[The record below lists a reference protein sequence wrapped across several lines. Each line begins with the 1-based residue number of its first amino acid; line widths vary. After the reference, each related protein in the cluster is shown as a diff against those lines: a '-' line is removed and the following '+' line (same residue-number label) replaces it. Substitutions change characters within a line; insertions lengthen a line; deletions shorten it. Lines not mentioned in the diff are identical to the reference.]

1 VREKVPAIA
10 DLRGR
15 PTLYAHWL
23 LLTLT
28 GRGTFVF
35 QGRDYR
41 YFHHLYNATWTNERA
56 VEVPIVRRAI
66 EEAREARLLEI
77 GNVLG
82 HYFRLGHD
90 VVDKYESGA
99 GILNRDIVD
108 FRPQEPY
115 DLIVSIST
123 LEHVGW
129 DEDDRD
135 PGKISRAV
143 EHIRTLLAPGG
154 RAIVTLPFGYNPHLD
169 ELVAAGA
176 LDVDREHFLLRLGQC
191 EWREVDKADL
201 GRPAY
206 GRPFP
211 GANGLMIGVI
221 ERAVGRSADESE
233 RPAV

>member
-1 VREKVPAIA
+1 VLVLK
-10 DLRGR
+10 LRVR
-15 PTLYAHWL
+15 PTLYARWL
-23 LLTLT
+23 LLRLAA
-28 GRGTFVF
+28 RETFVF
-35 QGRDYR
+35 QGREYR
-41 YFHHLYNATWTNERA
+41 YFHHPYNVTWTNERA
-56 VEVPIVRRAI
+56 VEVPIIRRAI
-66 EEAREARLLEI
+66 EEAGATRLLEI

-108 FRPQEPY
+108 FRPQAPY

-135 PGKISRAV
+135 AGKIPRAV

-154 RAIVTLPFGYNPHLD
+154 RAIITLPLGYNPYLD
-169 ELVAAGA
+169 ELVSAGA
-176 LDVDREHFLLRLGQC
+176 LDFDRAYFLLRVAER
-191 EWREVDKADL
+191 EWREVDRADL

-206 GRPFP
+206 GSPFP
-211 GANGLMIGVI
+211 GANGLVIGVI
-221 ERAVGRSADESE
+221 ERAV
-233 RPAV
+233 

>member
-1 VREKVPAIA
+1 VLN
-10 DLRGR
+10 LRGR
-15 PTLYAHWL
+15 PTLYARWL
-23 LLTLT
+23 LLRLAD
-28 GRGTFVF
+28 RGTFVF

-41 YFHHLYNATWTNERA
+41 YFHHPYNATWTNERA
-56 VEVPIVRRAI
+56 VEVPIIRRAI
-66 EEAREARLLEI
+66 EEAGATRLLEI

-82 HYFRLGHD
+82 HYFRQRHD
-90 VVDKYESGA
+90 VVDKYESGP

-135 PGKISRAV
+135 AGKIPRAV

-154 RAIVTLPFGYNPHLD
+154 RAIITLPFGYNPYLD
-169 ELVAAGA
+169 ELVSAGS
-176 LDVDREHFLLRLGQC
+176 LGVDREYFLLRLAER
-191 EWREVDKADL
+191 EWQEVDRADL

-206 GRPFP
+206 GWPFP

-221 ERAVGRSADESE
+221 EQRSDA
-233 RPAV
+233 